1 MAKFNKVDKKVSLTL
16 EEIIKFQ
23 IITHCYI
30 NKITISDSEINCLTL
45 LGLNDKAEL
54 SDFCNACCVP
64 ENRDKDS
71 TLKHTKVIFKTP
83 QTVRNCLA
91 KLSNYNIISKVGLG
105 HNKTVELNVDL
116 KIQLSGNILLDYK
129 IFYIGTEE
137 NKGV

>member
-1 MAKFNKVDKKVSLTL
+1 MARFNKVDKKVKLTL

-30 NKITISDSEINCLTL
+30 NHITISDSEINCLTL
-45 LGLNDKAEL
+45 LGLNGKAEL

-71 TLKHTKVIFKTP
+71 KLAITKIIFKTP

-91 KLSNYNIISKVGLG
+91 KLANYNIISKVGLG
-105 HNKTVELNVDL
+105 HNKTVELNPDL
-116 KIQLSGNILLDYK
+116 MIQITGNILLDYK
-129 IFYIGTEE
+129 IFHIDTQES
-137 NKGV
+137 

>member
-1 MAKFNKVDKKVSLTL
+1 MARFNKVDKKVKLTL

-30 NKITISDSEINCLTL
+30 NHITISESEINCLTL
-45 LGLNDKAEL
+45 LGLNHKAEL

-71 TLKHTKVIFKTP
+71 SLAYTKVIFKTP

-105 HNKTVELNVDL
+105 HNKTVELNPDL
-116 KIQLSGNILLDYK
+116 MVQVKGNILLDYK
-129 IFYIGTEE
+129 IFHIDSQES
-137 NKGV
+137 

>member
-1 MAKFNKVDKKVSLTL
+1 MARFNKVDKKVKLTL

-23 IITHCYI
+23 LIAHCYI
-30 NKITISDSEINCLTL
+30 NKITISESEINCLTL
-45 LGLNDKAEL
+45 LGLNHKAEL

-71 TLKHTKVIFKTP
+71 SLTYTKVIFKTP

-105 HNKTVELNVDL
+105 HNKTVELNPEL
-116 KIQLSGNILLDYK
+116 MIQVKGNILLDYK
-129 IFYIGTEE
+129 IFHIDTQES
-137 NKGV
+137 